1 MITKEK
7 ITDFIVITLAAISVA
22 ISIYFFLLPSKVSV
36 GGVSSIA
43 QIVSYLVPLS
53 VSTLSMMMNAIL
65 LVIGFVL
72 IGKEFGIK
80 TVYSALLIPT
90 TLAVLERICPN
101 NSSILNDQ
109 FLDAITYIGFSSVGM
124 AILFKRNAS
133 SGGLD
138 IVGKIMNKYLHMELG
153 RAIGLCGIAVALS
166 SAFVFD
172 KKTVVLS
179 VICTY
184 ISGVVLD
191 HFIFGSTI
199 KRKVCILSRKQEEIL
214 DFILNELHSGA
225 TKYHSYGAYSDEQH
239 VEIVAIV
246 DKHEYGKLMTFIQ
259 KTDPDAF
266 VTIYAVNEMMYKP
279 KVIGK

>member
-7 ITDFIVITLAAISVA
+7 ITDFLVITLAAMLVA
-22 ISIYFFLLPSKVSV
+22 VAIYFFLLPSQVSV
-36 GGVSSIA
+36 GSVTSLA
-43 QIVSYLVPLS
+43 QVMSNIVPLP
-53 VSTLSMMMNAIL
+53 VSTLSMMMNMVL
-65 LVIGFVL
+65 LAIGFVL
-72 IGKEFGIK
+72 IGKEFGVK
-80 TVYSALLIPT
+80 TVYSALLIPA
-90 TLAVLERICPN
+90 TLGILEKICPN
-101 NSSILNDQ
+101 NVSILNDQ

-124 AILFKRNAS
+124 AVLFNRNAS

-138 IVGKIMNKYLHMELG
+138 IVGKIMNKYMHMELG
-153 RAIGLCGIAVALS
+153 RAIALVGMAVALC
-166 SAFVFD
+166 SALVFD

-199 KRKVCILSRKQEEIL
+199 KRKVCILSHKQEEIL
-214 DFILNELHSGA
+214 DYILNELHSGA
-225 TKYHSYGAYSDEQH
+225 TKYHSYGAYSDEKH

-246 DKHEYGKLMTFIQ
+246 DNHEYSKLMSFIQ
-259 KTDPDAF
+259 KNDPDAF

-279 KVIGK
+279 KVISK